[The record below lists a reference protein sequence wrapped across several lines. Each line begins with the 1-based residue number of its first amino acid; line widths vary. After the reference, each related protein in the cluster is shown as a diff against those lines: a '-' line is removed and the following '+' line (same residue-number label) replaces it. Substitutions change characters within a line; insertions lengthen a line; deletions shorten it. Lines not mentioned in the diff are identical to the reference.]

1 MAVTR
6 IKNNQITDA
15 TIFANTKISPG
26 SIVGSLFNA
35 NLTMTSDVTITGN
48 LTVQGSS
55 TYLTVASTNTYV
67 NDPLIVL
74 NNSYSGTNTYDIGL
88 VINRGSLDTAALVWS
103 EANDEFR
110 VQYTTDDGTTYGS
123 INNSGYAN
131 LHVGYETVESDLTV
145 KGDLL
150 TTATTFNLVN
160 DTATTVNFAG
170 GAGAVN
176 IGNSTGNVTVG
187 DGLVVTDTLWGTT
200 AYLSD
205 VYNSNLTA
213 SRVIFADSGGQL
225 TDDSALT
232 YTASL
237 LTVDQLLVDGSV
249 GNVKIYTPAAS
260 GEDIIISADSGIIDF
275 DGGALTN
282 LADPVSAQDA
292 VTLTYLESAISSDVT
307 TIQQDDSYVAVN
319 DDGVDPGWIDIKV
332 DGTEVANLQF
342 NTATIFA
349 DTLSGVGTLNI
360 SDSSNVA
367 IRNGASFYVES
378 TATVDGTLTVTD
390 TTTSTSDSTGAL
402 VVGGG
407 VGVGE
412 NLNVG
417 GNVDITGT
425 LDVTGAVNLNDTTS
439 STNATTGALIV
450 DGGVGIAEN
459 LNVGGDATVT
469 GNLTVNGDLTYVNST
484 DLNVTDKN
492 ITIADGA
499 VNGAAA
505 DGAGITVDGAS
516 ATITYTNAT
525 SSWDFNLTVKTTDTT
540 DSTSPT
546 TGALQTAGGLGV
558 AKDLFVGGGDIGTD
572 QTTFNLIN
580 DTATTLNIGG
590 AATALNLGAA
600 TGNVTVADGLVV
612 TDNTWGV
619 DAYFTDVTASAN
631 LTGADFTAT
640 ASANLTTSGT
650 VVIDSGTTGSIDGV
664 NIGATTAGTGD
675 FTDVTADSLNV
686 NDTTASTYYGN
697 GALIVDGGVGVAGN
711 LNIQGG
717 QILNVGGD
725 LVSNVIYGPASAQF
739 ISDDTGNA
747 RVIVQNINTGAGATG
762 GLSIL
767 ADDGDETDNFLDF
780 GINSTGATFGEIDPG
795 DAFIL
800 YNNVT
805 NGANLVIGATSGD
818 TIFTAAGGVFA
829 NAYIAKVENSTLTFV
844 ITSENESVD
853 PTTGGLVVEGGAGF
867 KSNINVASGL
877 TVNADQ
883 TSQGFT
889 VLGNAATSLIHTDS
903 LSDSII
909 LGGSNASPH
918 AGATV
923 KINATDSMIV
933 PVGTTSE
940 RPGNDGGVDV
950 AGMIRFNSTLN
961 QLEYYSGSSWES
973 TQGSFT
979 TVVADAFAG
988 DDSETDF
995 TLSQENTT
1003 AGVIVSINGILQ
1015 IPTTAYAV
1023 SGNVLTFTEAPATGD
1038 VIDIRHITTSTTV
1051 TGLADESSSINV
1063 NGSADTAT
1071 FTNAD
1076 LVLVESKVKY
1086 RQTPTT
1092 ITNASTPYVIASFNA
1107 STYATGKFIVQA
1119 VNGGNIESMEMILIT
1134 TGSDV
1139 DYTTYGIVNA
1149 GYTMGT
1155 LTANVVSGNVQ
1166 VYYTSTSLTGSEVKV
1181 MTTLIEA

>member
-176 IGNSTGNVTVG
+176 IGDSTGNVTVG

-213 SRVIFADSGGQL
+213 SRITFADSGGQL

-237 LTVDQLLVDGSV
+237 LTVDQLSVDGSA

-260 GEDIIISADSGIIDF
+260 NEDIIISADSGIIDF

-307 TIQQDDSYVAVN
+307 TIQQDDSYVSVQ
-319 DDGVDPGWIDIKV
+319 DDGVDPGWIDLTV
-332 DGTEVANLQF
+332 DATQVANLLVGSMSV
-342 NTATIFA
+342 FA
-349 DTLSGVGTLNI
+349 DTLLV
-360 SDSSNVA
+360 SDGSNVA
-367 IRNGASFYVES
+367 VMNSATFYVAS
-378 TATVDGTLTVTD
+378 TATVDGVLTVTD
-390 TTTSTSDSTGAL
+390 TTTSTNDSTGAL

-417 GNVDITGT
+417 GT

-499 VNGAAA
+499 ASGAAA

-525 SSWDFNLTVKTTDTT
+525 SSWDFNLAVKTTDTT

-546 TGALQTAGGLGV
+546 TGALLTAGGLGV
-558 AKDLFVGGGDIGTD
+558 AKDLYVGGGDIGTD

-686 NDTTASTYYGN
+686 NDTTASTYYSN

-725 LVSNVIYGPASAQF
+725 LVSNVIYGDASAQVV
-739 ISDDTGNA
+739 SDVNGNA
-747 RVIVQNINTGAGATG
+747 RVIIQNINGGSDATS

-767 ADDGDETDNFLDF
+767 ADDGDETNNFLDF
-780 GINSTGATFGEIDPG
+780 GINSTGATFGEVDPG
-795 DAFIL
+795 DAFIFYRSSGNL
-800 YNNVT
+800 FVGTFGGDYNIV
-805 NGANLVIGATSGD
+805 
-818 TIFTAAGGVFA
+818 AAGGAFGNSVV
-829 NAYIAKVENSTLTFV
+829 AKADGGTLSFV
-844 ITSENESVD
+844 VTSLNQSVD
-853 PTTGGLVVEGGAGF
+853 FNSGGLVVEGGAGF

-889 VLGNAATSLIHTDS
+889 VLGNVATSLIHTDS

-940 RPGNDGGVDV
+940 RPSNDGGVDV
-950 AGMIRFNSTLN
+950 AGMLRFNSTLN

-988 DDSETDF
+988 DDLETDF
-995 TLSQENTT
+995 TLSQENST

-1051 TGLADESSSINV
+1051 TGLADETSSINV
-1063 NGSADTAT
+1063 NGSTDTAT

-1076 LVLVESKVKY
+1076 LVYVESKIKY

-1092 ITNASTPYVIASFNA
+1092 ITNASTPYVVASFNA

-1119 VNGGNIESMEMILIT
+1119 VNGGNIESMEMMLIT

-1139 DYTTYGIVNA
+1139 DYTTYAVINA
-1149 GYTMGT
+1149 GYAMGT
-1155 LTANVVSGNVQ
+1155 LSANVVAGNVQ